1 VAHAIFMSGIVT
13 KSVDSAIV
21 PPWNLREI
29 NHIGR
34 FIGRTGNDRERAMEK
49 MLERAVLFAYRR
61 VIALGAD
68 GIEAFETALSVLFDA
83 RPDMDDAEARVAIS
97 GMLASEPSFRGP
109 YVAGGRSARASHREF

>member
-1 VAHAIFMSGIVT
+1 
-13 KSVDSAIV
+13 
-21 PPWNLREI
+21 
-29 NHIGR
+29 
-34 FIGRTGNDRERAMEK
+34 MEK

-68 GIEAFETALSVLFDA
+68 GVEAFETALSVLFDA

-109 YVAGGRSARASHREF
+109 YIDGDRSARASHGGF